1 MVVTPDLSHA
11 VATVG
16 ARFRGNVDVV
26 IRRVFATESVR
37 RYRAAIRAAEVPA
50 VVLVASDRVAA
61 LVHQPMMRGTQ
72 EHRIR
77 EARLA
82 ALRPV
87 PHVVGIDEAGVGAAR
102 ERAAAVA

>member
-1 MVVTPDLSHA
+1 MVLSSSLSHA
-11 VATVG
+11 VTVG

-26 IRRVFATESVR
+26 IRHVFSAESMR
-37 RYRAAIRAAEVPA
+37 RYRAPIRAAEVPA
-50 VVLVASDRVAA
+50 VVLVTSDRVAA
-61 LVHQPMMRGTQ
+61 LVHEPMMRRAQ

-87 PHVVGIDEAGVGAAR
+87 PHVVRIDEAGMRAAR